1 MTPIKPFILTLVLI
15 TSTVILHPLQAKT
28 DVVRP
33 FSAAGFFDLPGSGRT
48 VYNFN
53 VGWRFFRGDADG
65 AAAVDFNDKAWPVV
79 CLPHTVELMPV
90 ESSGGRNYQGP
101 VWYRKHVTLPATE
114 AGKRITVHVEAAM
127 GRTEVYVNGQFVL
140 EHMGGYLPFIIDL
153 SALGLKAGD
162 DCLLAL
168 KVDNS
173 DDKRYPPGK
182 PQDKL
187 DFTYHGGI
195 YRDAWLIATGKT
207 HISDPNEAGRVAG
220 GGVFVHTDA
229 LNEKEALVSVKTDV
243 QNTEPQTRTVLLKTT
258 LKDPQGRVVGVSQ
271 KKLFVKAGGNT
282 ETTQTFKVPFPQRW
296 TPETPSLY
304 QVESQLTTRDGRP
317 LDGGV
322 TRMGIRTIEFRGK
335 DGFYLNGK
343 PYDKLIG
350 GNRHQ
355 DFAYLGNAVPNG
367 LHWRDA
373 KLLRD
378 AGCRVIRVA
387 HYPQDP
393 SFMDACDELG
403 LFVIVAIPGWQ
414 YFNKDAAFSE
424 RSYEDLRQTIR
435 RDRNHPCLLMWEPV
449 LNETQ
454 YPASYAQKTLSITRE
469 EYPYKDTYSA
479 ADVRSAGIK
488 EAYDV
493 MYGFPDELSQSDK
506 PFFTREWG
514 EYVDDWYAHN
524 TPNRV
529 SRSWGEGPQ
538 VVQAMHLAM
547 VYDEQCS
554 TPRQHIGGAL
564 WHPFDHQRGYHPDTY
579 WGGLLDAFRQPKYAY
594 YMFRSQTNPK
604 EKHPVA
610 DIGPMLFVAHELTPF
625 SSPDIVVFTNY
636 DSVRLT
642 RYETDRF
649 TEVTV
654 HKRPGMPNAP
664 LVFKNVF
671 DFYAMRR
678 YSYIQKQWQKAS
690 FLFEGFLDGEVVCRV
705 KKMPSRR
712 STRLRL
718 SLDHLHQ
725 ALMADGSDVAVIVC
739 EVTDDEGNV
748 RRLAKD
754 QVLFTVQGEGE
765 IVGDAA
771 IGANPRTVEFGSAP
785 LLLRSTTTPGEVTVI
800 ARIQFEGE
808 HTASPDTL
816 RLNTYPPLRPL
827 LYQEAPW
834 KASAQQQSGRV
845 FQQRMTPEERQKAL
859 EEVERQQ
866 TLFGESF

>member
-1 MTPIKPFILTLVLI
+1 MTTSKHPFVFLLALFLAINLQLTQGQADLI
-15 TSTVILHPLQAKT
+15 
-28 DVVRP
+28 RP
-33 FSAAGFFDLPGSGRT
+33 YSAAGFFDLGGSGRT

-53 VGWRFFRGDADG
+53 VGWRYFKGDIEG
-65 AAAVDFNDKAWPVV
+65 AEKSDFNDKTWPVV
-79 CLPHTVELMPV
+79 SLPHTVELMPV
-90 ESSGGRNYQGP
+90 EASGGRNYQGP
-101 VWYRKHVTLPATE
+101 VWYRKHVTLPEAV
-114 AGKRITVHVEAAM
+114 AGKRLTIHVEAAM
-127 GRTEVYVNGQFVL
+127 GRTEVFVNGRFVL

-153 SALGLKAGD
+153 SKQGIEAGD
-162 DCLLAL
+162 DCLIAL

-173 DDKRYPPGK
+173 DDKRFPPGK
-182 PQDKL
+182 PQSKL
-187 DFTYHGGI
+187 DFTYHGGV
-195 YRDAWLIATGKT
+195 YRDVWLIATGQT
-207 HISDPNEAGRVAG
+207 HISDPNEANRVAG
-220 GGVFVHTDA
+220 GGLFVHMDA
-229 LNEKEALVSVKTDV
+229 LTDKEAMVSVKTDV
-243 QNTEPQTRTVLLKTT
+243 QNDGTTAQTLRVITT
-258 LKDPQGRVVGVSQ
+258 LKNPAGKVVESQTTTLSLKPGKHGV
-271 KKLFVKAGGNT
+271 
-282 ETTQTFKVPFPQRW
+282 TTQRFKVTTPQLW
-296 TPETPSLY
+296 SPENPSLY
-304 QVESQLTTRDGRP
+304 RVETRLTTKDGFA
-317 LDGGV
+317 LDGGI
-322 TRMGIRTIEFRGK
+322 TRIGLRQIEFKGK

-355 DFAYLGNAVPNG
+355 DFAYLGNAMPNP

-373 KLLRD
+373 KLLRE

-414 YFNKDAAFSE
+414 YFNKDPFFSE
-424 RSYEDLRQTIR
+424 RSYDDLRQTIR
-435 RDRNHPCLLMWEPV
+435 RDRNHPCLLMWEPI

-454 YPASYAQKTLSITRE
+454 FPAEYAHKTLAITRE

-493 MYGFPDELSQSDK
+493 MYGFPEEVKNSDK

-524 TPNRV
+524 SPNRV

-538 VVQAMHLAM
+538 IVQALHLAM

-594 YMFRSQTNPK
+594 YLFQSQTNPRL
-604 EKHPVA
+604 KHPTA
-610 DIGPMLFVAHELTPF
+610 RIQPMLYVAHELTPF
-625 SSPDIVVFTNY
+625 SNPDIVVFTNC

-642 RYETDRF
+642 RYEIDQF
-649 TEVTV
+649 TVVAEKKAVGIP
-654 HKRPGMPNAP
+654 HAP

-671 DFYAMRR
+671 DNYAMRR
-678 YSYIQKQWQKAS
+678 YSYVQKQWQKAS
-690 FLFEGFLDGEVVCRV
+690 FLFEGYLDGEVVCRV
-705 KKMPSRR
+705 EKMPSRR
-712 STRLRL
+712 STKLRLRV
-718 SLDHLHQ
+718 DHQHL
-725 ALMADGSDVAVIVC
+725 ALVADGSDVAVVIC

-754 QVLFTVQGEGE
+754 NVLFTVKGEGE
-765 IVGDAA
+765 IIGDATN
-771 IGANPRTVEFGSAP
+771 GANPRAVEFGSAP
-785 LLLRSTTTPGEVTVI
+785 MLLRSTTKPGWVTVI
-800 ARIQFEGE
+800 ARVQYEGE
-808 HTASPDTL
+808 HTPLPDTL
-816 RLNTYPPLRPL
+816 TLQTYSPLRPL
-827 LYQEAPW
+827 LYKEQPW
-834 KASAQQQSGRV
+834 KGSVQQHSDNV
-845 FQQRMTPEERQKAL
+845 FNQRMTPEERQRAL

-866 TLFGESF
+866 TQFGEFF